1 MSKKLKKNFLVV
13 DASSFL
19 YRAYHAMPDLRNKKD
34 FPTGAITGMINMLRK
49 TREEWPAEIGLCV
62 FDPKG
67 PTFREKVYSEYKAN
81 RSKMPDDLS
90 LQTPVI
96 FEII

>member
-1 MSKKLKKNFLVV
+1 MSKKIKKNFLVV

-62 FDPKG
+62 FDPKDRHSVKKS
-67 PTFREKVYSEYKAN
+67 TVHIR
-81 RSKMPDDLS
+81 
-90 LQTPVI
+90 Q
-96 FEII
+96 IIQNAG